1 MCHPPIL
8 IVDDVATHLTLFS
21 ATLEAEGHVVLT
33 ARSKQEALEL
43 AQNHAPRIALVD
55 LVLPDGD
62 GAELIEALT
71 SRCPELKAI
80 AVTAFATVDRAVAAM
95 RNGAADFLVKP
106 LTPDQLISAINNALA
121 GRSIGTL
128 PGEAIGHGDGLE
140 GAINSSKPMKDVYA
154 TIRAVAGSAASV
166 FITGESGT
174 GKVKAA
180 ATIHAQSGFNT
191 GAFVKLDCS
200 TADPDRIEEELLGH
214 VATADSPAK
223 PGAVERANGGTLLL
237 DEVCALSPAMQ
248 ARLLNI
254 LQTGEIPPLGGDTPL
269 PVSFRLICSSTPD
282 PTEEVAHGRF
292 RADLFYRLN
301 VVPIHLP
308 PLRERGL
315 EVVEIAETEL
325 DRLCAQEGRNFRTL
339 STGVK
344 AIFLDHNW
352 PGNIRE
358 LMNVIWNVAL
368 LNDGPVVEI
377 SDLPP
382 YLRGIGT
389 SPAQGA
395 ESAPPRFPGRADPF
409 QGRTLAEI
417 EKQAIEAAIQATD
430 GSIPAAARVLD
441 VSPSTLYRK
450 LETWGKPVRGAR
462 KS

>member
-1 MCHPPIL
+1 MSHPPIL

-33 ARSKQEALEL
+33 ARNKQEALDL
-43 AQNHAPRIALVD
+43 AQNQAPGIALID

-62 GAELIEALT
+62 GAELIEDLT
-71 SRCPELKAI
+71 ARYPDLKAI

-95 RNGAADFLVKP
+95 RNGAVDFLVKP
-106 LTPDQLISAINNALA
+106 LNPDQLISAIDNALS

-128 PGEAIGHGDGLE
+128 PGEAIGRGDGLE
-140 GAINSSKPMKDVYA
+140 GALHSSKPMKDVYA

-180 ATIHAQSGFNT
+180 ASVHAQSGFR
-191 GAFVKLDCS
+191 GGSFVKLDCS

-214 VATADSPAK
+214 AATADSPAR
-223 PGAVERANGGTLLL
+223 PGAVERAHGGTLLL

-254 LQTGEIPPLGGDTPL
+254 LQTGEITPIGGDMAL

-282 PTEEVAHGRF
+282 PTEEVAAGRF

-325 DRLCAQEGRNFRTL
+325 DRLCAQEGRHFRTL

-389 SPAQGA
+389 PSAPRS
-395 ESAPPRFPGRADPF
+395 ENAPPRFPGHTDPF
-409 QGRTLAEI
+409 EGRTLAEI
-417 EKQAIEAAIQATD
+417 EKHAIEAAIQAAD
-430 GSIPAAARVLD
+430 GSIPTAARVLD

-450 LETWGKPVRGAR
+450 LETWGKPVRGTR

>member
-1 MCHPPIL
+1 MSHPPIL

-21 ATLEAEGHVVLT
+21 ATLEAQGHVVLT

-43 AQNHAPRIALVD
+43 AQTHSPRIALVD

-62 GAELIEALT
+62 GAELIERLT

-95 RNGAADFLVKP
+95 RNGAVDFLVKP
-106 LTPDQLISAINNALA
+106 LAPDQLISAIDNALA

-140 GAINSSKPMKDVYA
+140 GALSSSQPMKDVYE
-154 TIRAVAGSAASV
+154 TIRAVAGSAAPV

-180 ATIHAQSGFNT
+180 VTLHAQSGFQD

-200 TADPDRIEEELLGH
+200 TADPERIEEELLGH
-214 VATADSPAK
+214 VATSDSPAK
-223 PGAVERANGGTLLL
+223 SGAVERANGGTLLL

-248 ARLLNI
+248 ARLLNV
-254 LQTGEIPPLGGDTPL
+254 LQTGEITPLGGPSPL
-269 PVSFRLICSSTPD
+269 PVSLRLICTSTPE
-282 PTEEVAHGRF
+282 PTEEVAEGRF
-292 RADLFYRLN
+292 RPDLFYRLN

-315 EVVEIAETEL
+315 EVIEIAETEL

-339 STGVK
+339 STPVK
-344 AIFLDHNW
+344 AIFLEHNW

-358 LMNVIWNVAL
+358 LMNVLWNVAL
-368 LNDGPVVEI
+368 LNDGPIVEI

-382 YLRGIGT
+382 YLRGVGIS
-389 SPAQGA
+389 SPPGSDGA
-395 ESAPPRFPGRADPF
+395 TPRFPGRADPF
-409 QGRTLAEI
+409 EGRTLAEI
-417 EKQAIEAAIQATD
+417 ERHAIETAIQSAD

-462 KS
+462 RG

>member
-1 MCHPPIL
+1 M
-8 IVDDVATHLTLFS
+8 
-21 ATLEAEGHVVLT
+21 
-33 ARSKQEALEL
+33 
-43 AQNHAPRIALVD
+43 
-55 LVLPDGD
+55 
-62 GAELIEALT
+62 
-71 SRCPELKAI
+71 
-80 AVTAFATVDRAVAAM
+80 
-95 RNGAADFLVKP
+95 
-106 LTPDQLISAINNALA
+106 
-121 GRSIGTL
+121 
-128 PGEAIGHGDGLE
+128 
-140 GAINSSKPMKDVYA
+140 
-154 TIRAVAGSAASV
+154 
-166 FITGESGT
+166 
-174 GKVKAA
+174 
-180 ATIHAQSGFNT
+180 
-191 GAFVKLDCS
+191 
-200 TADPDRIEEELLGH
+200 
-214 VATADSPAK
+214 
-223 PGAVERANGGTLLL
+223 
-237 DEVCALSPAMQ
+237 
-248 ARLLNI
+248 
-254 LQTGEIPPLGGDTPL
+254 
-269 PVSFRLICSSTPD
+269 
-282 PTEEVAHGRF
+282 AHGRF